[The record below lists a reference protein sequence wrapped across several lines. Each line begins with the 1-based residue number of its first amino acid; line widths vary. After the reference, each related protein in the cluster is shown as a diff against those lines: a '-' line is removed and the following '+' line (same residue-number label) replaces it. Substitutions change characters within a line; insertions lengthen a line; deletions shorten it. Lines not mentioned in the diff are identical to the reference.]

1 MESLTL
7 PPEVHEELSSSEKVR
22 QNLNGGGKYGYLVV
36 KVIILAVVASTISF
50 SLSTV
55 DDLNGDM
62 GWLFNLVE
70 VASVIL
76 FTIEYLTRVY
86 VADNFWAQVFDF
98 YSVID
103 LCSILPSWLD
113 LILPGDQ
120 FPQYNSYE
128 LPVYL
133 SSCRSPKRVR
143 TL

>member
-1 MESLTL
+1 
-7 PPEVHEELSSSEKVR
+7 
-22 QNLNGGGKYGYLVV
+22 
-36 KVIILAVVASTISF
+36 
-50 SLSTV
+50 
-55 DDLNGDM
+55 M

-120 FPQYNSYE
+120 FPAVQF
-128 LPVYL
+128 LRITRVFKFL
-133 SSCRSPKRVR
+133 SQSKRVR